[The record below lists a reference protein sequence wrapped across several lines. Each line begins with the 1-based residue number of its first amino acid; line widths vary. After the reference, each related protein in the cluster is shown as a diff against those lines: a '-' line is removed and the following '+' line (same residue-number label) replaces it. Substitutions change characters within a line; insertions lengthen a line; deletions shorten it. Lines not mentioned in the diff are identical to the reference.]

1 MRILLTGG
9 MGFIGSH
16 TAVALLAQGHDVTLY
31 DNLSNADESVAARI
45 EKIAGRAPR
54 FVKGDIRDQALL
66 EETFRSTGTEAV
78 IHFAGLKAVGESVAK
93 PLEYYDNNLIGTI
106 RLLEA
111 MRSTGVSR
119 LIFSSSSTV
128 YGTPKKLPLTEECP
142 TGEATN
148 PYGRTKLQIEEILA
162 DVCRA
167 WPELAVVCLRYFNPI
182 GAHPSG
188 LIGEDPNGIPNNLLP
203 YVARVANGRLPCLQ
217 VFGDDYD
224 TPDGT
229 GVRDYI
235 HVMDLAEGHAKAIPY
250 VASHPGWIAVNL
262 GCGRG
267 YSVLEV
273 VRAFEKASGR
283 KVPYKIAPRRAGDIA
298 ANWCDPSLA
307 AKLFGWRARYNI
319 DDMCRDAWR
328 FEEMRAAELKEK
340 AKSSSD

>member
-1 MRILLTGG
+1 MRVLLTGG

-16 TAVALLAQGHDVTLY
+16 TAVVLQEAGHEPVLF
-31 DNLSNADESVAARI
+31 DNLSNADRGVSARI
-45 EKIAGRAPR
+45 AAITGRAPK
-54 FVKGDIRDQALL
+54 FVEGDIRDEAALERVL
-66 EETFRSTGTEAV
+66 REERIEVV
-78 IHFAGLKAVGESVAK
+78 IHFAGLKAVGESVVK

-111 MRSTGVSR
+111 MRSAGVKR

-128 YGTPKKLPLTEECP
+128 YGTPKSLPLRETDP
-142 TGEATN
+142 TGVATN

-162 DVCRA
+162 DLA
-167 WPELAVVCLRYFNPI
+167 KADPEWSVICLRYFNPI

-203 YVARVANGRLPCLQ
+203 YVARVASGHLPFLR
-217 VFGDDYD
+217 VFGNDYD

-229 GVRDYI
+229 GVRDFI
-235 HVMDLAEGHAKAIPY
+235 HVMDLARGHAAALPY
-250 VASHPGWIAVNL
+250 CLSHEGWRAVNL

-273 VRAFEKASGR
+273 VAAFEKASGR
-283 KVPYKIAPRRAGDIA
+283 KIPVETAPRRAGDIA
-298 ANWCDPSLA
+298 ANWCDPALA
-307 AKLFGWRARYNI
+307 LELFGWRAELSI

-328 FEEMRAAELKEK
+328 FECMRAEELRK
-340 AKSSSD
+340 AGSQS

>member
-1 MRILLTGG
+1 MRIFLTGG

-16 TAVALLAQGHDVTLY
+16 TAVALLEAGHEVTLY
-31 DNLSNADESVAARI
+31 DNLSNADRSVCDRI
-45 EKIAGRAPR
+45 AKITGNTPL
-54 FVKGDIRDQALL
+54 FIEGDIRDEKKLEAALK
-66 EETFRSTGTEAV
+66 STSAEAV
-78 IHFAGLKAVGESVAK
+78 IHFAGLKAVGESVEK
-93 PLEYYDNNLIGTI
+93 PLEYYDNNVVGTV
-106 RLLEA
+106 RLLQA
-111 MRSTGVSR
+111 MRNAGVTR

-128 YGTPKKLPLTEECP
+128 YGTPETLPLREDFP

-162 DVCRA
+162 DCCKA
-167 WPELAVVCLRYFNPI
+167 DSALSVVCLRYFNPI

-203 YVARVANGRLPCLQ
+203 YVARVANGKLPMLR

-235 HVMDLAEGHAKAIPY
+235 HVMDLAEGHAKAVPY
-250 VASHPGWIAVNL
+250 VMEHPGWIAINL

-283 KVPYKIAPRRAGDIA
+283 KVPYTICPRRAGDIA
-298 ANWCDPSLA
+298 ANWCDPALA
-307 AKLFGWRARYNI
+307 KKLLGWEAKYGI
-319 DDMCRDAWR
+319 DQMCRDSWN
-328 FEEMRAAELKEK
+328 FESRHSSEAEK
-340 AKSSSD
+340 

>member
-1 MRILLTGG
+1 MSILVSGG
-9 MGFIGSH
+9 AGYIGSH
-16 TAVALLAQGHDVTLY
+16 TCVELIEAGYDIVVA
-31 DNLSNADESVAARI
+31 DNLCNSSEESIRRV
-45 EKIAGRAPR
+45 EKIVGKQIP
-54 FVKGDIRDQALL
+54 FVKTELCNPDEVEALFNQYPDID
-66 EETFRSTGTEAV
+66 AV
-78 IHFAGLKAVGESVAK
+78 IHFAGLKAVGESVVK

-111 MRSTGVSR
+111 MKKAGVKR

-128 YGTPKKLPLTEECP
+128 YGTPKSLPLRESDP

-148 PYGRTKLQIEEILA
+148 PYGRTKLQIEEILS
-162 DVCRA
+162 DLCRA
-167 WPELAVVCLRYFNPI
+167 DPEWSAICLRYFNPI

-203 YVARVANGRLPCLQ
+203 YVARVANGRLPCLN
-217 VFGDDYD
+217 VFGGDYD

-235 HVMDLAEGHAKAIPY
+235 HVMDLAHGHAAALPY
-250 VASHPGWIAVNL
+250 AMSHTGWKAVNL

-273 VRAFEKASGR
+273 VKAFEKASGR
-283 KVPYKIAPRRAGDIA
+283 TVPYKIGPRRAGDIA
-298 ANWCDPSLA
+298 ANWCDPA
-307 AKLFGWRARYNI
+307 QAKELFGWEAMLGI

-328 FEEMRAAELKEK
+328 FEEKRAEELK
-340 AKSSSD
+340 AK

>member
-1 MRILLTGG
+1 MRVLLTGG

-16 TAVALLAQGHDVTLY
+16 TAVVLQEAGHEPVLF
-31 DNLSNADESVAARI
+31 DNLSNADRGVPARI
-45 EKIAGRAPR
+45 AAITGRAPK
-54 FVKGDIRDQALL
+54 FVEGDIRDEAALERVL
-66 EETFRSTGTEAV
+66 REERIEAV
-78 IHFAGLKAVGESVAK
+78 IHFAGLKAVGESVVK

-111 MRSTGVSR
+111 MRSAGVKR

-128 YGTPKKLPLTEECP
+128 YGTPKSLPLRETDP
-142 TGEATN
+142 TGVATN

-162 DVCRA
+162 DLA
-167 WPELAVVCLRYFNPI
+167 KADPEWSVICLRYFNPI

-203 YVARVANGRLPCLQ
+203 YVARVASGRLPFLR
-217 VFGDDYD
+217 VFGNDYD

-229 GVRDYI
+229 GVRDFI
-235 HVMDLAEGHAKAIPY
+235 HVMDLARGHAAALPY
-250 VASHPGWIAVNL
+250 CLSHEGWRAVNL

-273 VRAFEKASGR
+273 VAAFEKASGR
-283 KVPYKIAPRRAGDIA
+283 KIPVETAPRRAGDIA
-298 ANWCDPSLA
+298 ANWCDPALA
-307 AKLFGWRARYNI
+307 LELFGWRAELSI

-328 FEEMRAAELKEK
+328 FECMRAEELRK
-340 AKSSSD
+340 AGSQS